1 MRFHF
6 HKKWGNNRS
15 INKPNIPIILVFNT
29 SSKVTI
35 CCNLMNNFVLSIQYV
50 NNKLTPSCI
59 IRCAVVILT
68 ICSFILFSRSLQW
81 RNCWKYRLTISCITL
96 FRILLFVIRAFANVV
111 WTVTISMRK
120 LICVICNASVNSKL
134 WFLWTELFCLL

>member
-1 MRFHF
+1 MIVLMRFHF
-6 HKKWGNNRS
+6 HKKWGNNRP

-50 NNKLTPSCI
+50 NNKLTSSCI

-68 ICSFILFSRSLQW
+68 ICSFNLFSRSFQW
-81 RNCWKYRLTISCITL
+81 RKCWKYRLTISCITL
-96 FRILLFVIRAFANVV
+96 FRLLLFFIRAFAYDVR
-111 WTVTISMRK
+111 TVTIGMRK
-120 LICVICNASVNSKL
+120 LVCDICRTSVNS
-134 WFLWTELFCLL
+134 